1 MSPSALDAH
10 EKREFARD
18 LKFLVD
24 TAKAAAIRGW
34 AREHLICDPNARG
47 PEGDTYD
54 IASIYFDNDL
64 LDVFHH
70 RRRLHHS
77 KFRIRRYGAATVFL
91 ERKLKIRGR
100 LAKRRTA
107 IVPDELAR
115 LHAEPDAAWPGRW
128 FQRKITGRQ
137 LHPVCQIAYSRTARV
152 LMTPSGPIRLT
163 LDESIRATPAD
174 DIAFR
179 DRPGEWTPICDRVVL
194 EFKFRRDLP
203 ALFREAAERFV
214 LTPQPFS
221 KYRAAVVALGIAPA
235 AATTPAEAVLQCQ
248 TS

>member
-1 MSPSALDAH
+1 MSPSAPGAH
-10 EKREFARD
+10 EKREFARE

-24 TAKAAAIRGW
+24 AAKAAAIRSW
-34 AREHLICDPNARG
+34 AREHLICDPNASG
-47 PEGDTYD
+47 PGGDTYD
-54 IASIYFDNDL
+54 VTSIYFDNDL

-77 KFRIRRYGAATVFL
+77 KFRIRRYGAATMFL

-100 LAKRRTA
+100 LAKRRTIIA
-107 IVPDELAR
+107 PDELAR
-115 LHAEPDAAWPGRW
+115 LRAEPDAMWPGAW
-128 FQRKITGRQ
+128 FRRKIVGRR
-137 LHPVCQIAYSRTARV
+137 LHPVCQIAYARTARV

-163 LDESIRATPAD
+163 LDESIRATRTH

-179 DRPGEWTPICDRVVL
+179 EGPGEWAPVCDRVVL
-194 EFKFRRDLP
+194 EFKFRRELP
-203 ALFREAAERFV
+203 AVFREIAERFV

-221 KYRAAVVALGIAPA
+221 KYRAAVVALGLAPTA
-235 AATTPAEAVLQCQ
+235 AATQDQEILQCR